1 MKTFVTALLAA
12 LLLGA
17 PARAQVVNLSTI
29 TCKDFLANSK
39 DKIDLIAM
47 WLDGYYTDDDVP
59 AVVDF
64 GKMRE
69 KAAKLGDY
77 CAKNPSVGLTTA
89 AEQIMG
95 K

>member
-1 MKTFVTALLAA
+1 MKAFGIALLAA
-12 LLLGA
+12 LLLGV

-29 TCKDFLANSK
+29 TCKDYLANSK

-59 AVVDF
+59 AAVDF
-64 GKMRE
+64 SKMRE
-69 KAAKLGDY
+69 KAAKLGEY
-77 CAKNPSVGLTTA
+77 CAKNPTVGLTTA
-89 AEQIMG
+89 AEQFMG